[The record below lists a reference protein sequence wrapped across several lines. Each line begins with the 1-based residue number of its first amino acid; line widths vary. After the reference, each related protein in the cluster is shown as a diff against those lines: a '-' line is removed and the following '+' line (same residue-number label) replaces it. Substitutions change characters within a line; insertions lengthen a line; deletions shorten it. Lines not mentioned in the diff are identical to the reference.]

1 MAAPLHRLLQR
12 QLKRCVGS
20 MEQLP
25 EAWQPLL
32 SAVSTAYEEFDLGRR
47 MLERALELS
56 STELF
61 QANADLL
68 AMNHELTS
76 ANAQLSEAR
85 QAAETANR
93 AKSDFLANMSHEI
106 RTPMNGVV
114 GMSELLLATKLTPEQ
129 RDCVKI
135 VMSSAAALMG
145 IINDILD
152 FSKIEAGKFE
162 LESVAFSLRELLA
175 QTGKAVVLRADQ
187 KGIELFCTAG
197 ANVPDRLAG
206 DPNRL
211 RQVLIN
217 LLGNAIKFTEQGEIV
232 LSVQAEADGGALHFA
247 VRDTGIGISAEQQAR
262 IFNRFEQADCSTT
275 RKYGGTGLGL
285 SISRRIIEMMGGR
298 LWVESATGQGS
309 TFHFTATFGLDGSAA
324 PEAAAPP
331 CFQELSALVIDDSE
345 TNRRIL
351 NEILKRW
358 NMDVTLAGSGSE
370 ALAAIAKAESR
381 ASGFGLILVDA
392 GLSGTDD
399 NELIDQLSN
408 HPCLARTPRILMAPA
423 TQVTHSRWCC
433 NLAPYYHIAKPIDES
448 ELLKIIRTALGV
460 PVDQQNPMDR
470 ASAPAERASPLR
482 ILLAEDNQV
491 NLRVAQALLER
502 MGHTVSAAG
511 DGRQALQRL
520 QDENFDLVLM
530 DVQMPEMDG
539 FDATRAIRSQE
550 QNTGKHLPIIAMTA
564 HAMKGDQDR
573 CRESGMD
580 DYVAKPVSVQALADA
595 IGRARTL
602 KTAP

>member
-1 MAAPLHRLLQR
+1 
-12 QLKRCVGS
+12 

-68 AMNHELTS
+68 AMNHKLTS

-345 TNRRIL
+345 TSRRIL

-370 ALAAIAKAESR
+370 ALAAIVKAESR

-423 TQVTHSRWCC
+423 TQVTHSRLCC

-448 ELLKIIRTALGV
+448 ELLKIIRTALGA
-460 PVDQQNPMDR
+460 PVDQQNPMDH

-502 MGHTVSAAG
+502 MGHTVSAAR

-580 DYVAKPVSVQALADA
+580 DYVAKPISVQALADA

>member
-12 QLKRCVGS
+12 QLKRCAGS
-20 MEQLP
+20 TEQLP

-68 AMNHELTS
+68 AMNNKLTS

-106 RTPMNGVV
+106 RTPMNGVI
-114 GMSELLLATKLTPEQ
+114 GMSELLLATELTPEQ

-135 VMSSAAALMG
+135 VISSAAALMG
-145 IINDILD
+145 VINDILD
-152 FSKIEAGKFE
+152 FSKIEAGKLE
-162 LESVAFSLRELLA
+162 LESVPFSLRELVA

-187 KGIELFCTAG
+187 KGIELFCTVEP
-197 ANVPDRLAG
+197 NVADRMVG

-211 RQVLIN
+211 RQVLVN
-217 LLGNAIKFTEQGEIV
+217 LLGNAIKFTEQGEIE
-232 LSVQAEADGGALHFA
+232 LSVRVEADGALHFA

-285 SISRRIIEMMGGR
+285 SISRRIVEMMGGR
-298 LWVESATGQGS
+298 LWVESAAGQGS
-309 TFHFTATFGLDGSAA
+309 TFHCTATFGPDRSAE

-345 TNRRIL
+345 TSRRIL

-358 NMDVTLAGSGSE
+358 NVRVTLAGSGPE

-381 ASGFGLILVDA
+381 ASGFGLILIDA
-392 GLSGTDD
+392 GVSGTDD
-399 NELIDQLSN
+399 NELLNQLSK
-408 HPCLARTPRILMAPA
+408 HSCLAHTPHILMTPA
-423 TQVTHSRWCC
+423 TRVAHAQWCC

-448 ELLKIIRTALGV
+448 ELLKIIRTAVGA
-460 PVDQQNPMDR
+460 PVDRENPIHR
-470 ASAPAERASPLR
+470 VSAPAQPESPLR

-491 NLRVAQALLER
+491 NFRVAQALLAR
-502 MGHTVSAAG
+502 MGHTVSGAS

-520 QDENFDLVLM
+520 REENFDLVLM

-573 CRESGMD
+573 CREAGMD
-580 DYVAKPVSVQALADA
+580 DYVAKPISVKALADA
-595 IGRARTL
+595 IVRARTR
-602 KTAP
+602 TAAR